1 MFEFKDVKFKD
12 ILDIPALS
20 IQKEQVTTLVGP
32 SGSGK
37 TTVLRMLNKM
47 LSPTEGRI
55 LFQNTDLIQL
65 NSVAHR
71 RKVTMLSQN
80 PAVFE
85 GTVKDNL
92 NVGLIFQKR
101 DLPQDNVLRDILEK
115 VKLQKSLDSP
125 VQSFSGGEKQ
135 RLALGRVMLLKPDV
149 YLLDEPSS
157 ALDEDTAQL
166 IISML
171 VDYVRQEQKTL
182 VMVTHAKTIAE
193 RYSDAVIEVTRGK
206 CLKRGEPV

>member
-1 MFEFKDVKFKD
+1 MFKFEDVKFKD

-20 IQKEQVTTLVGP
+20 IQEEQITTFVGP

-55 LFQNTDLIQL
+55 LFRNTNLIQL
-65 NSVAHR
+65 DSVAHR

-92 NVGLIFQKR
+92 NVGLTFQKR
-101 DLPQDNVLRDILEK
+101 DLPEDNVLLDILEK
-115 VKLQKSLDSP
+115 VKLKKSLDCP

-135 RLALGRVMLLKPDV
+135 RLALGRVMLLKPEV

-157 ALDEDTAQL
+157 ALDEETAQA

-171 VDYVRQEQKTL
+171 VDYVRQERKTL
-182 VMVTHAKTIAE
+182 VMVTHAKTIAK
-193 RYSDAVIEVTRGK
+193 RYSDAVIEVTCGK
-206 CLKRGEPV
+206 CLKRGEAV